1 MFPLIA
7 GTVSHAFPDAQTRIV
22 HHVIVLF
29 CELSGRAER
38 NKKKK
43 KEEAGIYIIRGV
55 CGAVM
60 EKQ

>member
-1 MFPLIA
+1 
-7 GTVSHAFPDAQTRIV
+7 
-22 HHVIVLF
+22 VLF